1 MLFAKQISMENLT
14 FQVFLEPKGKH
25 LIKEG
30 AWKLNFL
37 EVIWANNKTIE
48 FNTDFYRITSI
59 PFYNS
64 NDEKGFE
71 KVLFEVL

>member
-1 MLFAKQISMENLT
+1 MDNLT

-25 LIKEG
+25 LIKEA

-37 EVIWANNKTIE
+37 EVIRANNKTIE
-48 FNTDFYRITSI
+48 FNTDFYWIASLQ
-59 PFYNS
+59 FYKS
-64 NDEKGFE
+64 NDEKRIE